1 MEEIINNIMQSMTNV
16 NKPQQKFMAQ
26 LFTALATFVG
36 KATYRNLNRYSNLN
50 EKTIS
55 RWFTRA
61 FDFFKFNNLLLQ
73 QLITS
78 KEMISAI
85 DTSYLKKSGKKT
97 DGLGM
102 FWNGQSGKAEKGLEV
117 SLISIIDRKS
127 NTAYALDAQQTIDVD
142 DQTRIDL
149 YATQVESCATVLLA
163 QGIKY
168 MAADALYSK
177 YKFIKRVCATGLEL
191 VGKLRRDSELYW
203 QYKGSYSGKG
213 RPKEFDGKVD
223 FENDLSRF
231 DYIKRLD
238 DGTEIYSSIVHSKT
252 FKRDLRIVLLRLLK
266 ESNKQVGH
274 IICYSTDTD
283 LDALTIIE
291 YYKSRFQIE
300 FVFRDAKQHTGLT
313 DCQSTNSK
321 SIHTHL
327 NASFTA
333 LNLIK
338 LEDRMTSG
346 IETQKVISIASWKRL
361 KFNQRYMKL
370 LFCHLGLE
378 LKQQKILCI
387 FNKLSN
393 YGVISP

>member
-1 MEEIINNIMQSMTNV
+1 MEEIIYSVLQKMTNI

-50 EKTIS
+50 EKAIS
-55 RWFTRA
+55 RWFRRA
-61 FDFFKFNNLLLQ
+61 FDFLKFNNLLLQ
-73 QLITS
+73 QLIIS
-78 KEMISAI
+78 KEKISAI
-85 DTSYLKKSGKKT
+85 DASYLNKSGKKT
-97 DGLGM
+97 HGLGV
-102 FWNGQSGKAEKGLEV
+102 FWNGQSSKAEKGLEV
-117 SLISIIDRKS
+117 SLISIIDKKS
-127 NTAYALDAQQTIDVD
+127 NTAYALDAQQTIDID

-149 YATQVESCATVLLA
+149 YATQVENCAPVLLD

-177 YKFIKRVCATGLEL
+177 YKFIKRVCATGLQL
-191 VGKLRRDSELYW
+191 VGKLRHDSELYW

-213 RPKEFDGKVD
+213 RPKTFNGKVH
-223 FENDLSRF
+223 FEHDLTLF

-238 DGTEIYSSIVHSKT
+238 DETEIYSAVVHSKT
-252 FKRDLRIVLLRLLK
+252 FKRNLRIVLLRLPK
-266 ESNKQVGH
+266 KNSKQTGH
-274 IICYSTDTD
+274 IILYSTDIT
-283 LDALTIIE
+283 LDALSIIE

-313 DCQSTNSK
+313 DCQSTNAK

-327 NASFTA
+327 NSSFTA

-346 IETQKVISIASWKRL
+346 VDTQKIISIASWKRL

-378 LKQQKILCI
+378 LKQQKILCV
-387 FNKLSN
+387 FKKFSN

>member
-1 MEEIINNIMQSMTNV
+1 MQKMTNV
-16 NKPQQKFMAQ
+16 NKPQQKFLAQ

-50 EKTIS
+50 EKAIS
-55 RWFTRA
+55 RWFRRV
-61 FDFFKFNNLLLQ
+61 FDFLQFNNLLLH

-78 KEMISAI
+78 KDKISAI
-85 DTSYLKKSGKKT
+85 DASYMKKSGKKT
-97 DGLGM
+97 NGLGM

-142 DQTRIDL
+142 DQTRIDF
-149 YATQVESCATVLLA
+149 YATQVENCAPVLLD

-177 YKFIKRVCATGLEL
+177 YKFIKRVCATGLQL
-191 VGKLRRDSELYW
+191 VGKLRCDSELYW

-213 RPKEFDGKVD
+213 RPKTFNGKVH
-223 FENDLSRF
+223 FENDLTLF

-238 DGTEIYSSIVHSKT
+238 DRTEIYSAIVHSKT
-252 FKRDLRIVLLRLLK
+252 FKRNLHMVFLRLPK
-266 ESNKQVGH
+266 KNSKKVGH
-274 IICYSTDTD
+274 IILYSTDVN
-283 LDALTIIE
+283 LDALSIIE

-313 DCQSTNSK
+313 DCQSTNAK

-327 NASFTA
+327 NSSFTA

-346 IETQKVISIASWKRL
+346 VETQKIISIASWKRL
-361 KFNQRYMKL
+361 KFNQRYMKI

-378 LKQQKILCI
+378 LKAEKILYV
-387 FNKLSN
+387 FNTFSN

>member
-1 MEEIINNIMQSMTNV
+1 
-16 NKPQQKFMAQ
+16 
-26 LFTALATFVG
+26 
-36 KATYRNLNRYSNLN
+36 
-50 EKTIS
+50 
-55 RWFTRA
+55 
-61 FDFFKFNNLLLQ
+61 
-73 QLITS
+73 
-78 KEMISAI
+78 
-85 DTSYLKKSGKKT
+85 
-97 DGLGM
+97 M
-102 FWNGQSGKAEKGLEV
+102 FWNGQSSKAEKGLEV
-117 SLISIIDRKS
+117 SLISIIDRQS

-149 YATQVESCATVLLA
+149 YATQVENCAPMLLD

-177 YKFIKRVCATGLEL
+177 CKFITRVCATGLQL
-191 VGKLRRDSELYW
+191 VGKLRHDSELYW
-203 QYKGSYSGKG
+203 KYEGSYSGKG
-213 RPKEFDGKVD
+213 RPKAFNGKVD
-223 FENDLSRF
+223 FENELPLF
-231 DYIKRLD
+231 DCIKRLD
-238 DGTEIYSSIVHSKT
+238 DGTEIYTAIAHSKT
-252 FKRDLRIVLLRLLK
+252 FKRNLRIVLLRLPK
-266 ESNKQVGH
+266 ENSKQLRHV
-274 IICYSTDTD
+274 ILYSTDTN

-338 LEDRMTSG
+338 LEDRITSG
-346 IETQKVISIASWKRL
+346 AETQKIISIASWKRL

-378 LKQQKILCI
+378 LKQQKILCV
-387 FNKLSN
+387 FNKFSN

>member
-1 MEEIINNIMQSMTNV
+1 MEEIIYSVMQKMTNV
-16 NKPQQKFMAQ
+16 NKPQQKFMTQ

-50 EKTIS
+50 EKAIS
-55 RWFTRA
+55 RWFRKV
-61 FDFFKFNNLLLQ
+61 FDFLKFNNLLLQ

-78 KEMISAI
+78 KEKISAI
-85 DTSYLKKSGKKT
+85 DASYMKKSGKKT
-97 DGLGM
+97 NGLGM

-142 DQTRIDL
+142 DQTRIDF
-149 YATQVESCATVLLA
+149 YATQVENCAPVLLD

-177 YKFIKRVCATGLEL
+177 YKFIKRVCATGLQL
-191 VGKLRRDSELYW
+191 VGKLRHDSELYW
-203 QYKGSYSGKG
+203 QYKGSYRGKG
-213 RPKEFDGKVD
+213 RPKVFNGKVH
-223 FENDLSRF
+223 FENDLTLF
-231 DYIKRLD
+231 DYIKKLD
-238 DGTEIYSSIVHSKT
+238 DGTEIYSAIVHSKT
-252 FKRDLRIVLLRLLK
+252 FKRNLRIVLLRLPK
-266 ESNKQVGH
+266 KNSKKVGH
-274 IICYSTDTD
+274 IILYSTDVN
-283 LDALTIIE
+283 LDALSIIE

-313 DCQSTNSK
+313 DCQSTNAK

-327 NASFTA
+327 NSSFTA

-346 IETQKVISIASWKRL
+346 VETQKIISIASWKRL

-378 LKQQKILCI
+378 LKAEKILYV
-387 FNKLSN
+387 FNTFSN

>member
-1 MEEIINNIMQSMTNV
+1 MEEIINNIMQEMPNV

-55 RWFTRA
+55 RWFRRV
-61 FDFFKFNNLLLQ
+61 FDFQKFNNLVLQ

-78 KEMISAI
+78 KEKISAI
-85 DTSYLKKSGKKT
+85 DASYIKKSGKKT
-97 DGLGM
+97 NGLGM

-127 NTAYALDAQQTIDVD
+127 NTAYALDAQQTIDLD

-149 YATQVESCATVLLA
+149 YATQVENCASMLLD

-177 YKFIKRVCATGLEL
+177 YKFISRVCATGLNL

-203 QYKGSYSGKG
+203 QYNGSYSGKG
-213 RPKEFDGKVD
+213 RPKEFNGKVN
-223 FENDLSRF
+223 FESDLAFF
-231 DYIKRLD
+231 DHIKRLD
-238 DGTEIYSSIVHSKT
+238 DGTEIYSATVHSKT
-252 FKRDLRIVLLRLLK
+252 FKRDLRIVLLRLSK
-266 ESNKQVGH
+266 ENNKQAQH
-274 IICYSTDTD
+274 IILYSTDVN
-283 LDALTIIE
+283 LDALMIIE

-300 FVFRDAKQHTGLT
+300 FIFRDAKQHTGLT
-313 DCQSTNSK
+313 NCQSTNSK
-321 SIHTHL
+321 SMHTHL
-327 NASFTA
+327 NTSFTA

-338 LEDRMTSG
+338 LEDRITSG
-346 IETQKVISIASWKRL
+346 IETQKIISIASWKRL

-387 FNKLSN
+387 FNKFSN